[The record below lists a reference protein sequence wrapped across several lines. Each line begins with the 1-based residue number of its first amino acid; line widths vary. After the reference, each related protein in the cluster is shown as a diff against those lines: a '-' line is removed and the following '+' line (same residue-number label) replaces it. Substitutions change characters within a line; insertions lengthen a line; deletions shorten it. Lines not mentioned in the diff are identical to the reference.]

1 MKYYLIAGE
10 PSGDLHGSYLIRAI
24 RAEDP
29 TAEFRAWGG
38 DLMAEAGAEL
48 VKHYQEMAFMGVVE
62 VVRNL
67 RTILRNQQKCQ
78 EDIAAYAPDRL
89 ILIDYS
95 GFNLRIAKWARP
107 AGLNISYYISPQV
120 WASRSGRVKQIRA
133 NVDRMLVI
141 LPFEEA
147 WYAER
152 GVNVSFVGHP
162 LLDVVQEAE
171 SKEARPQVQG
181 EGIKKQRATDNPISR
196 QLENP
201 ITRHL
206 DNSTTG
212 HPATIA
218 LLPGSRKQEITVGL
232 PLMLEAAAKHPQHQ
246 YVIAGAPAQNL
257 AFYEQI
263 IASCAPPPNLSVV
276 MNDTYGLLQQADS
289 AVVTSGTAT
298 LETALFGVPQVVVY
312 KGNWLAYRIA
322 KWMVGDRIKYISLVN
337 LVMDAPVVSELIQA
351 DFNPGNLANHL
362 QKIIAGPVRDQ
373 QLQDLQ
379 RLREQLGSGGAAMRA
394 AQAIVT
400 SS

>member
-1 MKYYLIAGE
+1 
-10 PSGDLHGSYLIRAI
+10 
-24 RAEDP
+24 
-29 TAEFRAWGG
+29 
-38 DLMAEAGAEL
+38 MAAAGADL
-48 VKHYQEMAFMGVVE
+48 VKHYRELAFMGVVE
-62 VVRNL
+62 VIRNL
-67 RTILRNQQKCQ
+67 PTILRNQRMCQ

-107 AGLNISYYISPQV
+107 AGLDISYYISPQV

-162 LLDVVQEAE
+162 LLDVVREAE
-171 SKEARPQVQG
+171 SKGGRENKGARSQDAKEV
-181 EGIKKQRATDNPISR
+181 EGQPDNPTTR
-196 QLENP
+196 QPDNP
-201 ITRHL
+201 TI
-206 DNSTTG
+206 
-212 HPATIA
+212 IA

-232 PLMLEAAAKHPQHQ
+232 PLMLAAAALHPEHQ
-246 YVIAGAPAQNL
+246 YIIAGAPAQDL
-257 AFYEQI
+257 AFYERI
-263 IASCAPPPNLSVV
+263 IASCAPPPNLNVV
-276 MNDTYGLLQQADS
+276 MNDTYGLLQRADS

-322 KWMVGDRIKYISLVN
+322 RWMVGSRIKYISLVN
-337 LVMDAPVVSELIQA
+337 LVMDAPVVPELIQA
-351 DFNPGNLANHL
+351 DFTPVNLSAHL
-362 QKIIAGPVRDQ
+362 QKIIAGPERDR
-373 QLQDLQ
+373 QLGDLEQ
-379 RLREQLGSGGAAMRA
+379 LREQLGSGGAATRA
-394 AQAIVT
+394 ARAIVT

>member
-29 TAEFRAWGG
+29 AAEFRVWGG
-38 DLMAEAGAEL
+38 DLMAAAGAEL
-48 VKHYQEMAFMGVVE
+48 VKHYRELAFMGVVE

-67 RTILRNQQKCQ
+67 PTILKNQRMCQ

-107 AGLNISYYISPQV
+107 LGLDISYYISPQV

-162 LLDVVQEAE
+162 LLDVVREAE
-171 SKEARPQVQG
+171 EKKEEKDKGARSQDAKEV
-181 EGIKKQRATDNPISR
+181 EKQPDYK
-196 QLENP
+196 
-201 ITRHL
+201 
-206 DNSTTG
+206 TTKLPD
-212 HPATIA
+212 HKTTIA

-232 PLMLEAAAKHPQHQ
+232 PLMLAAAAHHPEHD
-246 YVIAGAPAQNL
+246 YVIAGAPAQDL
-257 AFYEQI
+257 AFYERI

-276 MNDTYGLLQQADS
+276 MNDTYGLLQRADT

-312 KGNWLAYRIA
+312 KGNWLAFRIA

-337 LVMDAPVVSELIQA
+337 LVMDAPVVPELIQA
-351 DFNPGNLANHL
+351 DFNPDNLAEHL
-362 QKIIAGPVRDQ
+362 QKTIAGPVRDQ
-373 QLQDLQ
+373 QLKDLQ

-394 AQAIVT
+394 ARAIVT

>member
-1 MKYYLIAGE
+1 
-10 PSGDLHGSYLIRAI
+10 
-24 RAEDP
+24 
-29 TAEFRAWGG
+29 
-38 DLMAEAGAEL
+38 
-48 VKHYQEMAFMGVVE
+48 MGVVE

-67 RTILRNQQKCQ
+67 PTILKNQRKCQ

-162 LLDVVQEAE
+162 LLDVVREAE
-171 SKEARPQVQG
+171 EKKEEENKVAGSQDT
-181 EGIKKQRATDNPISR
+181 KKVEKQQDYK
-196 QLENP
+196 
-201 ITRHL
+201 
-206 DNSTTG
+206 TTKLQDYKTTKLQDYKTTKLQDYKTTKLQDYKT
-212 HPATIA
+212 TIA
-218 LLPGSRKQEITVGL
+218 LLPGSRKQEITIGL
-232 PLMLEAAAKHPQHQ
+232 PLMLAAAARHPEHD
-246 YVIAGAPAQNL
+246 YVIAGAPAQDL
-257 AFYEQI
+257 AFYERI

-276 MNDTYGLLQQADS
+276 MNDTYGLLQRADT

-322 KWMVGDRIKYISLVN
+322 KWMVGNRIKYISLVN
-337 LVMDAPVVSELIQA
+337 LVMDAPVVPELIQA
-351 DFNPGNLANHL
+351 DFNPPNLAEHL
-362 QKIIAGPVRDQ
+362 QKTIAGPVRDQ
-373 QLQDLQ
+373 QLRDLQ
-379 RLREQLGSGGAAMRA
+379 LLREQLGSGGAAMRA
-394 AQAIVT
+394 ARAIVT

>member
-1 MKYYLIAGE
+1 
-10 PSGDLHGSYLIRAI
+10 
-24 RAEDP
+24 
-29 TAEFRAWGG
+29 
-38 DLMAEAGAEL
+38 MAAAGAEL
-48 VKHYQEMAFMGVVE
+48 VKHYREMAFMGVVE

-67 RTILRNQQKCQ
+67 RTILRNQRMCQ
-78 EDIAAYAPDRL
+78 EDIADYAPDRL

-171 SKEARPQVQG
+171 SKG
-181 EGIKKQRATDNPISR
+181 EKRGRKKGKGEKETRSQDAKSVEGQADTPTPR

-201 ITRHL
+201 ITGKP
-206 DNSTTG
+206 DTPT
-212 HPATIA
+212 TIA

-232 PLMLEAAAKHPQHQ
+232 PLMLEAAARHPGHQ
-246 YVIAGAPAQNL
+246 YVIAGAPAQDL
-257 AFYEQI
+257 AFYELI
-263 IASCAPPPNLSVV
+263 IAGSTTPPNLSVV
-276 MNDTYGLLQQADS
+276 MNGTYGLLQRADT

-322 KWMVGDRIKYISLVN
+322 KWMIGDRIKYISLVN
-337 LVMDAPVVSELIQA
+337 LVMDAPVVPELIQA
-351 DFNPGNLANHL
+351 DFTPDNLADHL
-362 QKIIAGPVRDQ
+362 QKTIAGPVRDQ

-379 RLREQLGSGGAAMRA
+379 ELRKQLGSGGAAARA
-394 AQAIVT
+394 AHAIVT